1 MIQVSEWSVLLLLL
15 KLASYSALAALAG
28 TFLIRFIIASNLS
41 GHHFISFS
49 QYLKRWQ
56 IQCVALGFIA
66 VILQVPIEAGAIA
79 ESGVAGMLDPFMQEI
94 VWQSVI
100 GEQALFRGAALFVAM
115 IVALNW
121 RINIKHRFAV
131 VINNTVMLVL
141 LISIAY
147 SFTFTGHSANENGLV
162 KSILTFH
169 LLAIAS
175 WVGSLWPL
183 YKSCTILSVHEV
195 KKVMHLFGH
204 LAIIVVFVLL
214 ISGLALLLNY
224 LHSLSALFTSSYGQ
238 LILLKLLLVSAMLMM
253 GAWHKLI
260 LVPRITQKQHVG
272 TLKRSISVEMLIAA
286 FVLITTSVFT
296 TLVGPPN

>member
-1 MIQVSEWSVLLLLL
+1 MQLSEWSVLLLLL
-15 KLASYSALAALAG
+15 KLAIYIAIAGLAG
-28 TFLIRFIIASNLS
+28 ALLMRFMCGNSNVA
-41 GHHFISFS
+41 GHHLISFY
-49 QYLKRWQ
+49 QFLKRWQ
-56 IQCVALGFIA
+56 ITCVVTGSIAAL
-66 VILQVPIEAGAIA
+66 LQVPIEAGAMA
-79 ESGVAGMLDPFMQEI
+79 ESGFMGMFDPFMLEI

-100 GEQALFRGAALFVAM
+100 GDQATFRIPALIIA
-115 IVALNW
+115 
-121 RINIKHRFAV
+121 
-131 VINNTVMLVL
+131 
-141 LISIAY
+141 LISACMWNVKSDDNIAGYKNGAVILIMLGFIAY
-147 SFTFTGHSANENGLV
+147 SFTFTGHSANENELV

-169 LLAIAS
+169 LIAIAS

-224 LHSLSALFTSSYGQ
+224 LHSFSVLFTSSYGQ
-238 LILLKLLLVSAMLMM
+238 LILLKLLLVSAMLML

-260 LVPRITQKQHVG
+260 LVPKITQKQHVG

>member
-1 MIQVSEWSVLLLLL
+1 MQLSEWSVLLLLL
-15 KLASYSALAALAG
+15 KLASYIAIAGLAG
-28 TFLIRFIIASNLS
+28 TLLMRFMCGNSNVA
-41 GHHFISFS
+41 GHHLISFY
-49 QYLKRWQ
+49 QFLKRWQ
-56 IQCVALGFIA
+56 ITCVVTGSIAAL
-66 VILQVPIEAGAIA
+66 LQVPIEAGAMA
-79 ESGVAGMLDPFMQEI
+79 ESGFMGMFDPFMLEI

-100 GEQALFRGAALFVAM
+100 GDQATFRIPALIIA
-115 IVALNW
+115 
-121 RINIKHRFAV
+121 
-131 VINNTVMLVL
+131 
-141 LISIAY
+141 LISACMWNVKSDDNVAGYKNGAVILIMLGFIAY

-169 LLAIAS
+169 LIAIAS

-195 KKVMHLFGH
+195 KRVMHLFGH